1 MRGVLIGGFGRRWY
15 TYKHTY
21 YLLNS
26 LNHGRLVGKGV
37 QRRLRFDS
45 RRSKPNRTPRHD
57 VSRTKQEKWQTP
69 PESEARSLYPDRFG
83 AESEARS

>member
-37 QRRLRFDS
+37 QWRLRFDS

-57 VSRTKQEKWQTP
+57 VSRTKTGKMADPTRIGSKELVSGP
-69 PESEARSLYPDRFG
+69 IRS
-83 AESEARS
+83 